1 MVNDN
6 KYFYLSGFISL
17 SIFLLF
23 TSIVIYN
30 MVAVDTINEYALEK
44 KDYISISVKIQEIH
58 EESAKNVPI
67 IMNSNPV
74 VIPTKQEDVNLDNL
88 FSDIWTKSI
97 SKKKKEPKKNNK
109 RRLQAIAKKVEKTKE
124 KKIEPI
130 LKKYKNIK
138 NKSDKKKLSKSSSA
152 KEVNEY
158 FAKIQAI
165 VYKHFY
171 PPQNSQGNTVKAV
184 ITLGALGKVLN
195 FKILKYSSSIYL
207 NEECDNIKQR
217 LSSIVFPI
225 NPKNKSGNYIILLT
239 SKE

>member
-1 MVNDN
+1 
-6 KYFYLSGFISL
+6 
-17 SIFLLF
+17 
-23 TSIVIYN
+23 
-30 MVAVDTINEYALEK
+30 MVAVDTVNEYALEK

-58 EESAKNVPI
+58 EESTKNIPI
-67 IMNSNPV
+67 ITNSNPV
-74 VIPTKQEDVNLDNL
+74 VTPTKQQDVNLDNL

-130 LKKYKNIK
+130 LKKYKNIN

-184 ITLGALGKVLN
+184 IILGALGKVLN
-195 FKILKYSSSIYL
+195 FKILQYSSSIYL

-217 LSSIVFPI
+217 LSGIVFPI